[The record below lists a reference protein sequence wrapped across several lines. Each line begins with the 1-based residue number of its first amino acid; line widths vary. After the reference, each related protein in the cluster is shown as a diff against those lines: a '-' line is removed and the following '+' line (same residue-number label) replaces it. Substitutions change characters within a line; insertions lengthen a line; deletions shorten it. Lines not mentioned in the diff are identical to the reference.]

1 MHNIFEENM
10 GIIRNK
16 LKKRIEVTIIS
27 TIILCILDIIL
38 SFLLFDYIQYILF
51 FYFFTLLI
59 GVLPYLFNLEFKKI
73 DKYIK
78 EYHNNKQDV
87 IDYLTIIIKNALLN
101 QRNFILRHYYKN
113 IIEFYI
119 SALNALKEI

>member
-1 MHNIFEENM
+1 MHNIFEKNM

-16 LKKRIEVTIIS
+16 IKKRIEVTIIS

-59 GVLPYLFNLEFKKI
+59 GVLPYLFKLELKKI

-87 IDYLTIIIKNALLN
+87 IDYLTILIKNALLN
-101 QRNFILRHYYKN
+101 QHNFILRHYYKN

-119 SALNALKEI
+119 SALKALKEI